1 MNGEAGTPLGPN
13 RRRGVVAVTV
23 VNIAAGLAAGWVVLV
38 LSRPSQDE
46 LQRAALDE
54 IGLPVEL
61 ERAPV
66 LGPAL
71 DTYTE
76 RVSAR
81 VVAESRPSAAAALGA
96 GVLAAAGCSVATA
109 EVAGRERLRRGSIAR
124 RSVLHDCAEEGA
136 EEP

>member
-1 MNGEAGTPLGPN
+1 MSGEGGKPLGPDRW
-13 RRRGVVAVTV
+13 RRVVAFTV

-38 LSRPSQDE
+38 LTRPSQDE

-76 RVSAR
+76 RVAAR

-96 GVLAAAGCSVATA
+96 GVVVAAGCSVAA
-109 EVAGRERLRRGSIAR
+109 VAGRDRLRLGSVGRRG
-124 RSVLHDCAEEGA
+124 VVHDCAEEEA
-136 EEP
+136 E

>member
-1 MNGEAGTPLGPN
+1 MNGDADTPLGPN
-13 RRRGVVAVTV
+13 RRRGIVAVTV

-76 RVSAR
+76 RVAAR

-96 GVLAAAGCSVATA
+96 GVVVAAGCFVATA
-109 EVAGRERLRRGSIAR
+109 AVAGQDRLRVGSVGRRG
-124 RSVLHDCAEEGA
+124 VVHDCAEEEA
-136 EEP
+136 E